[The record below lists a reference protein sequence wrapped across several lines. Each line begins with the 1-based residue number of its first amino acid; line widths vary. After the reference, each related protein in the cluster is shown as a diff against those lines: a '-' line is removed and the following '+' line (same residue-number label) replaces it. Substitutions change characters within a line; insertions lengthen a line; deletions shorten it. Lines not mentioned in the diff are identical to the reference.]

1 MSNIDQKTAPPAPG
15 SNGTNGKASQAMV
28 VGPQARL
35 QTIQSLLDK
44 SKTSIMAVLPRH
56 VTIDKF
62 MRMVVAAVSKT
73 PELLDCTPRSIVL
86 AAAQAAALGLEPNS
100 PLGLA
105 YLVPF
110 KKQAQFI
117 PGYKGLIRLA
127 YNSGE
132 INWIQARVIY
142 ERDTYELDYGT
153 DQRLVHR
160 PFLGGDAGP
169 IVGVYS
175 VVEMKGGAKL
185 FEFMTLA
192 EVEAIRRRSQSA
204 DSGPWRTDFSEMAR
218 KTVLRRHTKSLP
230 LSEEKLARAL
240 EHQAIAESGNGPDFS
255 DVNVIDITD
264 DQEEP
269 VATPQDR
276 GAALAQK
283 LAGAA

>member
-1 MSNIDQKTAPPAPG
+1 MSTQNQAPIPPA
-15 SNGTNGKASQAMV
+15 SNGTNGKPSQAMV

-35 QTIQSLLDK
+35 NNIQSLLDK

-73 PELLDCTPRSIVL
+73 PDLLDCTPRSIVL
-86 AAAQAAALGLEPNS
+86 ATAQAAVLGLEPNS

-132 INWIQARVIY
+132 INWIQARAIR

-160 PFLGGDAGP
+160 PFLAGDAGP
-169 IVGVYS
+169 LVGVYS

-185 FEFMTLA
+185 FEFMTA
-192 EVEAIRRRSQSA
+192 TEVEAIRRRSQSA
-204 DSGPWRTDFSEMAR
+204 GNGPWVTDFEEMAK
-218 KTVLRRHTKSLP
+218 KTVLRRHTKTLP
-230 LSEEKLARAL
+230 LSEEKLARAM

-255 DVNVIDITD
+255 DVNIIDITD
-264 DQEEP
+264 DQDDDAP
-269 VATPQDR
+269 PADR

-283 LAGAA
+283 LAGNA

>member
-1 MSNIDQKTAPPAPG
+1 MSTQNQAPAAPA
-15 SNGTNGKASQAMV
+15 SNSTNGKSQAMV

-35 QTIQSLLDK
+35 NSIQSLLDK

-105 YLVPF
+105 FLVPF

-132 INWIQARVIY
+132 VNWIQARVIH

-153 DQRLVHR
+153 EQRLVHR
-160 PFLGGDAGP
+160 PFIGGDAGP
-169 IVGVYS
+169 MVGAYS

-185 FEFMTLA
+185 FEFMSLA
-192 EVEAIRRRSQSA
+192 EIDAIRKRSQSA
-204 DSGPWRTDFSEMAR
+204 GSGPWVTDFEEMAK
-218 KTVLRRHTKSLP
+218 KTVLRRHTKTLP
-230 LSEEKLARAL
+230 LSEEKLMRAL
-240 EHQAIAESGNGPDFS
+240 EHQAMAESGNGPDFS

-264 DQEEP
+264 DQDDEAP
-269 VATPQDR
+269 PADR
-276 GAALAQK
+276 GEALAQK
-283 LAGAA
+283 LAGKS

>member
-1 MSNIDQKTAPPAPG
+1 MSTQNTAPAAPP
-15 SNGTNGKASQAMV
+15 SNGNGKQSQAIV

-35 QTIQSLLDK
+35 ATIQTLLDK
-44 SKTSIMAVLPRH
+44 SKTSIMAVLPKH

-73 PELLDCTPRSIVL
+73 PDLLDCSPRSIVL
-86 AAAQAAALGLEPNS
+86 AAAQSAALGLEPNS

-132 INWIQARVIY
+132 INWIQARAVH

-153 DQRLVHR
+153 EQRLVHR
-160 PFLGGDAGP
+160 PYLGGDAGP
-169 IVGVYS
+169 LVGVYS

-185 FEFMTLA
+185 FEFMSIA
-192 EVEAIRRRSQSA
+192 EVQAIRHRSQA
-204 DSGPWRTDFSEMAR
+204 AGSGPWVTDFEEMAK
-218 KTVLRRHTKSLP
+218 KTVLRRHTKTLP

-255 DVNVIDITD
+255 DVSIIDITD
-264 DQEEP
+264 EQDDAP
-269 VATPQDR
+269 VHADR
-276 GAALAQK
+276 GEALAQK
-283 LAGAA
+283 IAAKS